1 MKGKGRLW
9 ISRPVGFCLRVAG
22 IEQYFVA
29 AIWMHHFLRLFRMRR
44 TWVEGGDMSSRY
56 LDVYVSG
63 KMPGLTIEVWEMNT
77 VNSITLQEDSPDV
90 RVGQFSLYET
100 ITHSTQVPTS
110 RHISPFQHMCTCLP
124 DMGKNKKRI
133 VRKEKT
139 PLPCAG
145 RSLVMGSL
153 DSSRET
159 LKITSGEM
167 GGKTAN

>member
-1 MKGKGRLW
+1 M
-9 ISRPVGFCLRVAG
+9 GFCLRVAG

-110 RHISPFQHMCTCLP
+110 RHISPFNTCALAFQ
-124 DMGKNKKRI
+124 I
-133 VRKEKT
+133 WEKT
-139 PLPCAG
+139 KKEL
-145 RSLVMGSL
+145 
-153 DSSRET
+153 
-159 LKITSGEM
+159 
-167 GGKTAN
+167 